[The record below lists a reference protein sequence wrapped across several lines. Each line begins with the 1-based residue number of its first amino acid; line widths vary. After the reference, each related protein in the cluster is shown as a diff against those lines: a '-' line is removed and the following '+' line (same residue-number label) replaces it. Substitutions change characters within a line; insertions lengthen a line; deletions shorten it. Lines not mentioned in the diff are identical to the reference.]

1 MLREKLHVA
10 YITALKQFIE
20 NSEYILKVNNKAKK
34 PIILKKGDKI
44 IAVVFTNEA
53 LQQTDDAIE
62 KLEAAH
68 QIDQRTNKD
77 LKKENKALRARLEL
91 LEKLNN
97 PNDKDFP
104 FN

>member
-1 MLREKLHVA
+1 M
-10 YITALKQFIE
+10 
-20 NSEYILKVNNKAKK
+20 KVNNKAKK

-44 IAVVFTNEA
+44 IAVVFTNDA

-62 KLEAAH
+62 KLETAH

-77 LKKENKALRARLEL
+77 LKKENKALRARLDL